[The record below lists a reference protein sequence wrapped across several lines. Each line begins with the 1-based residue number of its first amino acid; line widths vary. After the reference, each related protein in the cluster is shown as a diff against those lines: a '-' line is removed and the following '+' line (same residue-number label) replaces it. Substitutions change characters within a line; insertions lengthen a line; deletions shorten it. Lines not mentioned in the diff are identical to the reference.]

1 MENWVQF
8 WGMNDKQKIIAGGGL
23 VHNGKG
29 ELLMIYRRGKWD
41 LPKGKLD
48 PGETI
53 EACAVREV
61 CEETGL
67 TELTL
72 GPLADISQ
80 HAYFDPFL
88 QEEVIKET
96 HWFLMTAMGN
106 QLLVPQTS
114 EDITD
119 IDWVKGEKLATCL
132 NNSYENVVLTITK
145 AGFI

>member
-1 MENWVQF
+1 ME
-8 WGMNDKQKIIAGGGL
+8 KRIIIAGGGL
-23 VHNGKG
+23 VTNNEGA
-29 ELLMIYRRGKWD
+29 LLMIYRRGKWD

-48 PGETI
+48 EGETI

-67 TELTL
+67 PELTL